1 MALAGC
7 TDLTAVPCLPVR
19 PSLPCP
25 VGMCIPKV
33 SGDEGKLCSGTLT
46 IARAGQKGVREGFLE
61 EMFGSDVHRTEKKD
75 RC

>member
-1 MALAGC
+1 MALVGC
-7 TDLTAVPCLPVR
+7 TDLTAVPCSPVR

-25 VGMCIPKV
+25 RMCIPKV
-33 SGDEGKLCSGTLT
+33 SGEEGKLFSGRYLT

-61 EMFGSDVHRTEKKD
+61 EMFGPDVHRTEKKD